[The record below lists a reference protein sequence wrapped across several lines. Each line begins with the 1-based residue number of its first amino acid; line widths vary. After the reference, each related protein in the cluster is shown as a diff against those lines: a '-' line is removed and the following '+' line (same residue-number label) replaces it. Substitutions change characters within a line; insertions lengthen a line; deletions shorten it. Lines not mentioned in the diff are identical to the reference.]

1 MSHDHVKI
9 AKRAIDAFNRR
20 DLDGFSEVAT
30 ADFEFV
36 PALLAMVEGGSIRGR
51 EGLEEFF
58 ESIPNTWDEFRT
70 LAEDFRDLG
79 DQVLALGRAEARG
92 RGSGVELDAP
102 MGLLLDFRAER
113 ISRARAYLDHGEA
126 LRAAGLTE

>member
-1 MSHDHVKI
+1 LEI

-20 DLDGFSEVAT
+20 DVHGFSEVAT

-51 EGLEEFF
+51 EGLEAFF
-58 ESIPNTWDEFRT
+58 EAIPSTWDEFLT

-79 DQVLALGRAEARG
+79 NQVLVLGRAEARG
-92 RGSGVELDAP
+92 RSSGVELDAP
-102 MGLLLDFRAER
+102 MGLLLDFRANR
-113 ISRARAYLDHGEA
+113 ISRARAYLDYGEA
-126 LRAAGLTE
+126 LRAAGLDE

>member
-1 MSHDHVKI
+1 MLRENVNL
-9 AKRAIDAFNRR
+9 AKRGIDAFNRR
-20 DLDGFSEVAT
+20 DVDGFSEVAT

-51 EGLEEFF
+51 AGLEAFF
-58 ESIPNTWDEFRT
+58 EAIPNTWDEFRT

-79 DQVLALGRAEARG
+79 DRVLVLGRVAERG

-102 MGLLLDFRAER
+102 MGLLLDFRANR

-126 LRAAGLTE
+126 LRAAGLTD